1 MSSTG
6 PSAGQPVAE
15 LNPEGIA
22 DRTTV
27 GVFFSQA
34 AALSGRP
41 LIHYRSGDAW
51 KTHTWSDMKRDAIAV
66 ASALIDL
73 GVKQGDRVILMAE
86 NRLEWLYCDFGIQT
100 AGAVTVPIYP
110 TTSLDVIRKII
121 ANSEAV
127 IGIAGDSKLAAE
139 LPVGGALRK
148 VVTMDSDV
156 ATWTARR
163 PTQLAEIATRLANV
177 KPDDLCTI
185 VYTSGTTG
193 DPKGVELAHR
203 CLVDVS
209 RAALKVF
216 PLGPQDS
223 TVSFLPYSHVFE
235 RINSIFVG
243 LCFGGQAWIS
253 RGADFL
259 LADIAEA
266 QPTVMCSVPRVYE
279 KMYGTVMSMVRQ
291 APAYRRG
298 LFSWALEVGRKRNVE
313 KQNGAVLNAQYRL
326 AERLVLAPLR
336 KRLTGGRLRFFIS
349 GGAALSREVEQFFWS
364 MGVPI
369 LNGWGMTEMS
379 SGATSNTLTE
389 HKFLT
394 VGKALPGIELKIAE
408 DGEIL
413 VKSPGNMLGYHH
425 NPQATAETMR
435 DGWIYTGDIGEI
447 DGDGFV
453 RITDRKKALFKT
465 AGGKY
470 IAPQPLE
477 LALMKDQLIDRAV
490 VVGEGRPYVTA
501 LIVPDWQA
509 AKQRGLDEAAVNAHV
524 QQVVDSENRHF
535 GHWETI
541 KYFTL
546 LAHDF
551 TEQTGELSLKLDIKR
566 KVVAEHFAV
575 QIEAMYSG
583 KSRPK
588 DG

>member
-1 MSSTG
+1 MSTG
-6 PSAGQPVAE
+6 ADSSPAVAE

-34 AALSGRP
+34 ARLAGRP
-41 LIHYRSGDAW
+41 LVHYPDGDAW
-51 KTHTWSDMKRDAIAV
+51 KVHTWADMKRDALAV
-66 ASALIDL
+66 ASALIDA
-73 GVKQGDRVILMAE
+73 GVKQGERVILMSE

-110 TTSLDVIRKII
+110 STSQEVIAKII

-127 IGIAGDSKLAAE
+127 VAIASGSKIASE
-139 LPVGGALRK
+139 LPVGGSLRK
-148 VVTMDSDV
+148 VFTIDDDV
-156 ATWTARR
+156 VTWTARR
-163 PTQLAEIATRLANV
+163 PTQLAEIATRLSKV

-216 PLGPQDS
+216 PLSDSDS
-223 TVSFLPYSHVFE
+223 TLSFLPYSHVFE
-235 RINSIFVG
+235 RINGIFVG
-243 LCFGGQAWIS
+243 LLFGGQTWIS
-253 RGADFL
+253 KGADHL
-259 LADIAEA
+259 VAEIGQV
-266 QPTVMCSVPRVYE
+266 QPTIMCSVPRVYE
-279 KMYGTVMSMVRQ
+279 KMHAAVRERVRKSPAMRQ
-291 APAYRRG
+291 AI
-298 LFSWALEVGRKRNVE
+298 FSWAIEVGRKRNVE
-313 KQNGAVLNAQYRL
+313 KRRGPVIDAQYRL
-326 AERLVLAPLR
+326 ADRLVLAPMR
-336 KRLTGGRLRFFIS
+336 RTLTGGRLRFFIS
-349 GGAALSREVEQFFWS
+349 GGAALAREVEQFFWA

-379 SGATSNTLTE
+379 SGATSNTLTD

-394 VGKALPGIELKIAE
+394 VGKPLPGVQLKIAD

-413 VKSPGNMLGYHH
+413 VSSPGNMLAYHD
-425 NPQATAETMR
+425 NPAATHETLR
-435 DGWIYTGDIGEI
+435 DGWIATGDIGEV
-447 DGDGFV
+447 DADGFL

-470 IAPQPLE
+470 IAPQPIE
-477 LALMKDQLIDRAV
+477 NALARDPLIDRAV
-490 VVGEGRPYVTA
+490 VVGESKPYITV

-509 AKQRGLDEAAVNAHV
+509 AKHQGLDDKGLEAHV
-524 QQVVDSENRHF
+524 QKVVDEVNATL

-546 LAHDF
+546 LKHDF
-551 TEQTGELSLKLDIKR
+551 TEESGELSLKLDIKR
-566 KVVAEHFAV
+566 KVVSDHYAKE
-575 QIEAMYSG
+575 IESMYAGRS
-583 KSRPK
+583 K
-588 DG
+588 